1 MIDTKN
7 LYIIA
12 LIVGSLS
19 AGYYYYSGKSNKL
32 AVDSARNM
40 TYSAEKINL
49 IQTNEKGQVNLK
61 AQADRLTQDET
72 NNTSQLDDLNAQMYE
87 NGAIDG
93 TFYAKVA
100 YGYDDNQRVVLSDKV
115 IATRFLPNNG
125 KMTLTTT
132 ELTGF
137 PETKEIETDKQ
148 VVIETPQA
156 KFISQGLKA
165 NLNSGQYEFFSIRGT
180 YEP

>member
-1 MIDTKN
+1 MMDTKN

-12 LIVGSLS
+12 LVVGCLS
-19 AGYYYYSGKSNKL
+19 AGYYYYSGKSKKL
-32 AVDSARNM
+32 DVNSSRNM

-49 IQTNEKGQVNLK
+49 TQTNDQGQVYIK
-61 AQADRLTQDET
+61 AKADRLVQDEQ
-72 NNTSQLDDLNAQMYE
+72 NRTSKLDNLNAQTYK

-100 YGYDDNQRVVLSDKV
+100 YGYDDNQRVVLSEQV
-115 IATRFLPNNG
+115 VATRVLPNNG

-137 PETKEIETDKQ
+137 PETKNIETDKQ
-148 VVIETPQA
+148 VLVTTPQA
-156 KFISQGLKA
+156 QLTSQGLKA
-165 NLNSGQYEFFSIRGT
+165 NLESGQYEFFSVRGK